1 MTDEIE
7 IIEEETAESKNSFLA
22 GVRRVLLAG
31 VGAVTLAQ
39 EEVEAFVNKLVE
51 KGEIADKDGRKLI
64 NEMLEKRQSRAQESK
79 ANLNKEL
86 DKRME
91 ALLGKMNV
99 PTKADIEALSQKVV
113 ALSQKVDEL
122 KKDSKK

>member
-1 MTDEIE
+1 MAEDIE

-31 VGAVTLAQ
+31 IGAVTLAQ

-64 NEMLEKRQSRAQESK
+64 NELLEKRQTRAQESK

-99 PTKADIEALSQKVV
+99 PTKADIDALSQKVV

-122 KKDSKK
+122 KNNSAK